1 MLPLLLT
8 TVWSKLQTLW
18 ERGLWLNSIIS
29 CLFHT
34 CTDRVPT
41 TCLLKC
47 QKFILLKF
55 WKTNVHTQYHWAK
68 VKMLSGSSQESVHL
82 LLALSCGIPWFIVP
96 SPQSLLPWPNR
107 LFLFCLW
114 SNIPLLP
121 SFKDSWSCW
130 IYYHLDSYL
139 KTSKDVFS
147 YINIHRY
154 KGREPGSLWSMT
166 WGAYHTLPKHSA
178 QTV

>member
-8 TVWSKLQTLW
+8 TVRSKLQTLW
-18 ERGLWLNSIIS
+18 ERGPWLNSIIS

-34 CTDRVPT
+34 CTDRVPS

-96 SPQSLLPWPNR
+96 SSSLCFHGQIASSFSVYGQIY
-107 LFLFCLW
+107 LFF
-114 SNIPLLP
+114 LL
-121 SFKDSWSCW
+121 SRMLEVVEH
-130 IYYHLDSYL
+130 ITILILTL
-139 KTSKDVFS
+139 KHPKIVFP
-147 YINIHRY
+147 I
-154 KGREPGSLWSMT
+154 
-166 WGAYHTLPKHSA
+166 
-178 QTV
+178 